1 MVQSLTR
8 QMHSDVKKRRS
19 ALLFAAG
26 DLRRYALVKTME
38 FLPLIEDG
46 KKVYAGFGKRLIAAI
61 LDMFIWMPV
70 LFINHYFHGIN
81 IPIAISA
88 IILNAAF
95 FSIYSIYFNLH
106 FGGSL
111 GKLAVGIRITKPN
124 GTKIGMREAFLRS
137 SIDIIYGVLFTI
149 FQLYAINQLDSATYL
164 MATSIER
171 MRMISPLYF
180 DYFKHV
186 NLFYD
191 IWYWSEIIVILFN
204 KRNRALHD
212 LIAGTVVIHKEYA

>member
-1 MVQSLTR
+1 
-8 QMHSDVKKRRS
+8 
-19 ALLFAAG
+19 
-26 DLRRYALVKTME
+26 ME
-38 FLPLIEDG
+38 FLPLLKNG
-46 KKVYAGFGKRLIAAI
+46 KKVYAGFGKRLIAAV

-70 LFINHYFHGIN
+70 LFIYHYFQGIN

-88 IILNAAF
+88 IILNASF

-106 FGGSL
+106 YGGSL

-124 GTKIGMREAFLRS
+124 GTKIGIKEAFLRS
-137 SIDIIYGVLFTI
+137 SVDIIYGVFFTI
-149 FQLYAINQLDSATYL
+149 FQIYAINQLDSNTYL
-164 MATSIER
+164 IAISIER
-171 MRMISPLYF
+171 MRMITPLYP
-180 DYFKHV
+180 DYHRHM